1 MYRVG
6 RKIPATMSTQH
17 PDNVFTPPW
26 LHGKDI
32 LDGDD
37 EVYEAY
43 YVFRKLN
50 VDEQMWDWE
59 GKDADIHVV
68 RKLLL
73 IDKDFFTEHKLGE
86 EIFLTYR
93 LPNPFVE
100 AIERKSFIECLETI
114 PRFYDYV
121 NTICKVETPPVFEV
135 ILPLTTSSRDMLT
148 VYEAYRSL
156 IASRDSIRLFD
167 DTFLSDIIGSTRPE
181 VIEVI
186 PLIEDMDSIF
196 KLDTIIGG
204 YIARVKPRYL
214 RVFIARSDPALNY
227 GLIPATI
234 LAKVALARIYRL
246 SEKYGVDIYPIIG
259 GGPPP
264 FRGHVSPQNIENAL
278 EEYRGYKT
286 ITVQSSF
293 KYDHPI
299 NIVMRAVEYTN
310 TVLRRDESSYL
321 EDLADYIETNM
332 ETIVSVLGKLIDR
345 YQREVTGLADLVN
358 EAAILVPARRARR
371 LHIGLYGYSRSVG
384 PVKLPRAI
392 PYVSVLYSLGM
403 PPEFIGLSSLTV
415 LNENEWNIVRDL
427 YVKIDID
434 LRYAARHL
442 NIENI
447 DLLRKHGRY
456 ISNDSLEMYMEDL
469 SEAETL
475 GIKLGANSLE
485 DKLYLNTVN
494 NFLIAFLLGRKD
506 AEDYL
511 IKAAMLRRF
520 LG

>member
-1 MYRVG
+1 MYRLG

-26 LHGKDI
+26 LRGTEI

-73 IDKDFFTEHKLGE
+73 IDKDFFVEHKLGE
-86 EIFLTYR
+86 DYFLTYR

-100 AIERKSFIECLETI
+100 PIERKSFIECLETI

-121 NTICKVETPPVFEV
+121 DKICGTGTPPVFEV
-135 ILPLTTSSRDMLT
+135 ILPLTTSSRELMV

-156 IASRDSIRLFD
+156 IARRDSIKLID
-167 DTFLSDIIGSTRPE
+167 DTLLSDIIGSTKPE

-186 PLIEDMDSIF
+186 PLLEDIYSIL
-196 KLDTIIGG
+196 KLDTIIGE
-204 YIARVKPRYL
+204 YIARVKPSYL

-234 LAKVALARIYRL
+234 LAKIALAKIHRL
-246 SEKYGVDIYPIIG
+246 SEKYGIDIYPIIG

-264 FRGHVSPQNIENAL
+264 FRGHISPLNIENAL

-299 NIVMRAVEYTN
+299 NVVAKAVEYAN
-310 TVLRRDESSYL
+310 TTLRRDETSYL
-321 EDLADYIETNM
+321 EDLAEYIESDI
-332 ETIVSVLGKLIDR
+332 EIILSALGKLMNR
-345 YQREVTGLADLVN
+345 YQEEVVRLADLVN
-358 EAAILVPARRARR
+358 DVALLVPARRARR

-384 PVKLPRAI
+384 SVKLPRAI
-392 PYVSVLYSLGM
+392 PYVSALYSLGM
-403 PPEFIGLSSLTV
+403 PPEFIGLAALAKLS
-415 LNENEWNIVRDL
+415 EYEWNAVRNL
-427 YVKIDID
+427 YVKMKVD
-434 LRYAARHL
+434 LGYAARHL
-442 NIENI
+442 HIGNVE
-447 DLLRKHGRY
+447 LLRNHGKY
-456 ISNDSLEMYMEDL
+456 GLSDALKMYMEDL
-469 SEAETL
+469 SEAESL
-475 GIKLGANSLE
+475 GIKFEISSLE

-494 NFLIAFLLGRKD
+494 SFLIALLLSRRD

-511 IKAAMLRRF
+511 VKAAMIRRF